1 MHTPSYHSFN
11 TFSTRTQLFD
21 SILHLLLWVSG
32 AMAVVASVKYLLIG
46 GGSEWS
52 FIPLPLTL
60 LLIKLFGTGVS
71 TTIKASLVI
80 LVMLINAF
88 FVQIYGG
95 SLDLTLW
102 CGLLYPVFLRFL
114 IPQSAILAVVP
125 LSIFI
130 FAWLSHYAV
139 GLNGAVLYSQDD
151 KFIVHFPS
159 ILFAILGYYTIS
171 IMFNQVYRYTALKE
185 MDLDNNMA
193 QGLLDELQLE
203 AHFNWLRHKN
213 EDDTSVRVY
222 GIRVAGLNVDSSS
235 QTAPELALVSAF
247 NNLLRSRLP
256 IGVSIGRLK
265 NGDYVVMAERRYWD
279 AFETGLRSLLH
290 DSLEIDGSYISI
302 EPSIATSDAP
312 TDGATLKNIL
322 INLNTVFER
331 ALEERK
337 LFARYTLQDRER
349 QSSRKQF
356 SVSDLLAAIDK
367 RQLEVHFQPKID
379 IQNEDQLVGAEAL
392 VRWRH
397 PELGLLYPGDFVDEM
412 ERSAVRLNFVNF
424 IIEESA
430 KFCYQLQEAGHPIE
444 ISFNL
449 NAHDIQDLR
458 VTADLHRVQS
468 DYNFPP
474 NLMQIEVSEHETS
487 VSLDSLTRAL
497 NAIRELGYG
506 VSLDDFGT
514 GMSSLSYFQALPV
527 DTVKIDRRFVHD
539 LHLNPSSEQV
549 VRMITSLAK
558 SEGCALVAEGAE
570 VSEEIDVL
578 RKVGVNQVQGF
589 YFGAALDS
597 EAFFKQYGLTIKED
611 DE

>member
-32 AMAVVASVKYLLIG
+32 AMAVVASVKYLLLG
-46 GGSEWS
+46 GGNEWS

-71 TTIKASLVI
+71 TSIKASLVI

-114 IPQSAILAVVP
+114 IPHSAILAVVP

-139 GLNGAVLYSQDD
+139 GLNGTVLYSQDD

-213 EDDTSVRVY
+213 EEDTSVRVY

-235 QTAPELALVSAF
+235 QTAPELELVSAF

-265 NGDYVVMAERRYWD
+265 NGDYVAMAERRYWD

-356 SVSDLLAAIDK
+356 SVSELLAAIDK

-412 ERSAVRLNFVNF
+412 ERSAVRLNFVNY

-474 NLMQIEVSEHETS
+474 GLLQIEVSEHETS

-578 RKVGVNQVQGF
+578 RKIGVNQVQGF
-589 YFGAALDS
+589 YFGAALDAES
-597 EAFFKQYGLTIKED
+597 FFKHYDLTIKDD

>member
-1 MHTPSYHSFN
+1 MLTPSYHSFN

-21 SILHLLLWVSG
+21 SILHLLLWISG
-32 AMAVVASVKYLLIG
+32 AMAVVASAKYLLLG
-46 GGSEWS
+46 GNEWS

-60 LLIKLFGTGVS
+60 LLIKLFGTSVS
-71 TTIKASLVI
+71 TSIRASLVI
-80 LVMLINAF
+80 LVMWINAF
-88 FVQIYGG
+88 FVQVYTG

-102 CGLLYPVFLRFL
+102 CGLLYPLFLRFL

-130 FAWLSHYAV
+130 FAWLSHYTV
-139 GLNGAVLYSQDD
+139 GISGAVIHSQDD
-151 KFIVHFPS
+151 KLIAHFPS

-171 IMFNQVYRYTALKE
+171 IMFNQVYRYTTLKE

-203 AHFNWLRHKN
+203 SHFNWLRHKN

-222 GIRVAGLNVDSSS
+222 GIRISGLNFDSAS
-235 QTAPELALVSAF
+235 QTAPDLALVSAF

-256 IGVSIGRLK
+256 IGISIGRLK

-279 AFETGLRSLLH
+279 AFETGMRSLLH
-290 DSLEIDGSYISI
+290 DSVEIDGSYISI

-322 INLNTVFER
+322 SNLNTVFER

-356 SVSDLLAAIDK
+356 SVSELLAAIDK

-474 NLMQIEVSEHETS
+474 KLLQIEVSEHETS

-558 SEGCALVAEGAE
+558 SEGRTLVAEGAE

-578 RKVGVNQVQGF
+578 RKIGVNQVQGF
-589 YFGAALDS
+589 YFGAALDA